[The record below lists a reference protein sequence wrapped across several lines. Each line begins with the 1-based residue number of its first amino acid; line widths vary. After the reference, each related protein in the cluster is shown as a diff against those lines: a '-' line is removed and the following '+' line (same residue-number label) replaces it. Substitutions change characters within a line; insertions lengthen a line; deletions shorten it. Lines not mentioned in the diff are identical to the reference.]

1 MDLFSLDETCF
12 YFQEIKWDI
21 VYCVSFLTF
30 LILQLMVYF
39 KRHICIA
46 MLLALQSC
54 FSQNTKTYQVKAEEV
69 SQTMAFLTSDALMGR
84 DTGSEGIALAATY
97 LENELQKNGVKPYF
111 SSYRDTLSNHKEV
124 AFNVVGFLEGN
135 DPVLKNEFV
144 IIGAHYDHIGIAQR
158 AIKNDSIVNG
168 ANDNASGSTAVLEM
182 AKYFGQQKNNQRS
195 MLFVFF
201 SAEEKGL
208 LGSRHLAEKLKKQNF
223 NLYTMLN
230 FEMIGV
236 PMKKSY
242 TAYITGYKQSNMAD
256 KLNEYAGKNVVG
268 FHGIELQYNLFRASD
283 NFPFFLE
290 FHVPSQTVCT
300 FDFENYEYYHH
311 PYDEFSRM
319 DIPHMTSFI
328 QEMIPAV
335 KGMTNAKTKE
345 IKLKK

>member
-1 MDLFSLDETCF
+1 
-12 YFQEIKWDI
+12 
-21 VYCVSFLTF
+21 
-30 LILQLMVYF
+30 
-39 KRHICIA
+39 
-46 MLLALQSC
+46 
-54 FSQNTKTYQVKAEEV
+54 
-69 SQTMAFLTSDALMGR
+69 
-84 DTGSEGIALAATY
+84 
-97 LENELQKNGVKPYF
+97 
-111 SSYRDTLSNHKEV
+111 
-124 AFNVVGFLEGN
+124 
-135 DPVLKNEFV
+135 
-144 IIGAHYDHIGIAQR
+144 
-158 AIKNDSIVNG
+158 
-168 ANDNASGSTAVLEM
+168 
-182 AKYFGQQKNNQRS
+182 

-335 KGMTNAKTKE
+335 EGMTNAKTKE